1 VLTDHITRYCLAA
14 IGQGP
19 AVAVDTSAAPAPQG
33 AVS

>member
-19 AVAVDTSAAPAPQG
+19 PVTLDQPAAAPVA
-33 AVS
+33 